1 MFKDRYQIQDAK
13 PLGKGSFG
21 QVSIRLQCTPPPHAS
36 FHRAVMLLSHCVG
49 FIRAAPRSLFRICA
63 ALVVPLFSHPHS
75 FAPSGCSG
83 IRHSRKDL
91 PRNEGQN
98 PAPTNIGF
106 QNQKTLSFNQH
117 SRGRRCVTLVAPQI
131 IKNKRAFHEQAQV
144 EIQMLQLFKNFG
156 EVSELEQS
164 GARRRSHA
172 AGDAQSPLHCS
183 NAGLLRVQESSVH
196 RYAFREICKHFVV
209 KSSSFLYCFAC
220 SSLSIPSLPAF
231 QLRSF

>member
-1 MFKDRYQIQDAK
+1 MPHRGAYFVFVQRLLY
-13 PLGKGSFG
+13 PSFPILTL
-21 QVSIRLQCTPPPHAS
+21 SRLQVVRVYDTIGKTYLAMKVRTQHQP
-36 FHRAVMLLSHCVG
+36 
-49 FIRAAPRSLFRICA
+49 
-63 ALVVPLFSHPHS
+63 ALVF
-75 FAPSGCSG
+75 
-83 IRHSRKDL
+83 
-91 PRNEGQN
+91 
-98 PAPTNIGF
+98 
-106 QNQKTLSFNQH
+106 KTKKPFLFNQH

-156 EVSELEQS
+156 EVSESEQG
-164 GARRRSHA
+164 GARRPSHA
-172 AGDAQSPLHCS
+172 AGNAQSPLHCS

-196 RYAFREICKHFVV
+196 RYAFLFLEIWKHFVV